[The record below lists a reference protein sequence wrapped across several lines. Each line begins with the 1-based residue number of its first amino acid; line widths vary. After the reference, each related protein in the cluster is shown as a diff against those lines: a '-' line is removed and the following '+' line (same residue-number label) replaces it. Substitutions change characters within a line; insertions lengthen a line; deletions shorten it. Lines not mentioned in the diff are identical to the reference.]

1 MSAALADA
9 MPRTIAERIAAL
21 DWSAIGADMDRQGWA
36 VLPSLLGEDETDD
49 LAALW
54 DEAAFRSRIIMER
67 YAFGRGEYRYF
78 ANPLPDPVQAMRTH
92 LYAPLAGIAN
102 RWNEM
107 LGFAHR
113 YPDAHASLIAQCHAG
128 GQQRPTPLML
138 DYKPGDYCC
147 LHQDLYGAL
156 LFPIQAVALLRD
168 DCTGGELVLTEQGRD
183 APRAEVV
190 PLKRGDV
197 LLFAVNERPVRGARG
212 YVRVKMRHGVSA
224 VRSGHR
230 RTLGIIFHDAH

>member
-1 MSAALADA
+1 MTSVQFRDDSPNIAD
-9 MPRTIAERIAAL
+9 RIAAV
-21 DWSAIGADMDRQGWA
+21 DWAAVTREMNHQGWA
-36 VLPSLLGEDETDD
+36 VLPGLLEFAETDT
-49 LAALW
+49 LASLW
-54 DEAAFRSRIIMER
+54 GEAEFRSRIIMER

-78 ANPLPDPVQAMRTH
+78 ANPLPATVLALRTH
-92 LYAPLAGIAN
+92 LYGPLAVIAN

-107 LGFAHR
+107 LGVRHR
-113 YPDAHASLIAQCHAG
+113 YPTDHAAFIAQCHAE

-168 DCTGGELVLTEQGRD
+168 ECTGGELVLTEQGRD

-190 PLKRGDV
+190 PLCRGDV
-197 LLFAVNERPVRGARG
+197 VLFAVNERPVRGQRG
-212 YVRVKMRHGVSA
+212 FVRAKMRHGVSEI
-224 VRSGHR
+224 RSGRR
-230 RTLGIIFHDAH
+230 RTLGIIFHDAR